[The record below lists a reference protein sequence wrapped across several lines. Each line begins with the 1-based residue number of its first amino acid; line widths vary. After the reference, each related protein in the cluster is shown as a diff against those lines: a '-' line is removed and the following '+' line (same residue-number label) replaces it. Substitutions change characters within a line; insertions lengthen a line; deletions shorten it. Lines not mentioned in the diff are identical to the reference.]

1 MSSWGTMTLLEQLG
15 NIGSEVER
23 YASWKSKAKLERAN
37 NAFYRAVDLFNA
49 SLNDERWPL
58 YRKKEIGRLKES
70 FCDTVY
76 GAKLYGAP
84 IEYFQ
89 KYFLQCAIAAKNTK
103 VNG

>member
-1 MSSWGTMTLLEQLG
+1 M
-15 NIGSEVER
+15 
-23 YASWKSKAKLERAN
+23 
-37 NAFYRAVDLFNA
+37 
-49 SLNDERWPL
+49 NDERWPL